1 MVGTPAP
8 APLRSLMPALVALAT
23 LAAFWPSLRNGFVTW
38 DDVRMFAENP
48 HYRGLGP
55 AQLRWAW
62 TTIRLGE
69 YMPLTWMSY
78 EADYVVWGL
87 RPLGYHLTSLLLHVA
102 AALAVYA
109 LSLRLFSQ
117 GTPDPA
123 DDERPAIRAAAGLAA
138 LVFAL
143 HPLRVEPVAWASA
156 RGTVLGGLLLLCS
169 ALVYVTGCART
180 GGGALR
186 RPWLLGAVGLFA
198 LSLLARSTGFVLP
211 AVLVVLDVYPL
222 RRLGGGPGRW
232 VGRAVRPVWREKLA
246 FLVPALG
253 IVPLAVLARVG
264 SGDLFR
270 REHYDPLAGAAVA
283 LYGAAFY
290 LRRTVLVGESAA
302 LYEAPPGWTPLDWPF
317 VASGVLVLLLSGLFL
332 AARRRWPGPLVA
344 WLAYGVLLAP
354 LSGLLPLGLLHLA
367 ADRYSYVTCVSWAV
381 LAGAGALAGW
391 RAWRRGRVA
400 TPVAALSLGLVVLV
414 LAGWGA
420 LSSVRVGIW
429 RDGKT
434 LWAHTVSV
442 APGSAVGQNNLG
454 EALEA
459 EGDLAGAVEHYRQ
472 AARIWPSHAPFF
484 VNLGRV
490 LARQGRLAEAAL
502 ALRAAIR
509 LRPAAAEGHVALGVV
524 LVSEGRLSEAVEEY
538 RTALGIEPG
547 SAVTHYNLGVALEK
561 QERTA
566 DAVEEYR
573 RALELDPGLADARV
587 RLEAALR
594 RLPPGQGGAP
604 R

>member
-1 MVGTPAP
+1 
-8 APLRSLMPALVALAT
+8 
-23 LAAFWPSLRNGFVTW
+23 
-38 DDVRMFAENP
+38 
-48 HYRGLGP
+48 
-55 AQLRWAW
+55 
-62 TTIRLGE
+62 
-69 YMPLTWMSY
+69 
-78 EADYVVWGL
+78 
-87 RPLGYHLTSLLLHVA
+87 
-102 AALAVYA
+102 
-109 LSLRLFSQ
+109 
-117 GTPDPA
+117 
-123 DDERPAIRAAAGLAA
+123 
-138 LVFAL
+138 
-143 HPLRVEPVAWASA
+143 
-156 RGTVLGGLLLLCS
+156 
-169 ALVYVTGCART
+169 
-180 GGGALR
+180 
-186 RPWLLGAVGLFA
+186 
-198 LSLLARSTGFVLP
+198 
-211 AVLVVLDVYPL
+211 
-222 RRLGGGPGRW
+222 
-232 VGRAVRPVWREKLA
+232 VWREKLA
-246 FLVPALG
+246 FVVPALG

-317 VASGVLVLLLSGLFL
+317 VASGVLVLLLSGLCL
-332 AARRRWPGPLVA
+332 AARRRWPGPLAA

-381 LAGAGALAGW
+381 LAGAGALAGG
-391 RAWRRGRVA
+391 RAWRRGHVA
-400 TPVAALSLGLVVLV
+400 TPVAALSLGLVVLA

-420 LSSVRVGIW
+420 LSSIRVGIW

-459 EGDLAGAVEHYRQ
+459 EGDLAGAVEHYRE
-472 AARIWPSHAPFF
+472 AARLWPSHAPFF
-484 VNLGRV
+484 VNLGRT
-490 LARQGRLAEAAL
+490 LARQGRLAEATL

-524 LVSEGRLSEAVEEY
+524 RSGRPAGRGGRGVPDG
-538 RTALGIEPG
+538 AGIEPG

-573 RALELDPGLADARV
+573 RTLELDPGLAAARV

-594 RLPPGQGGAP
+594 RLPPGQGGPP